1 MALIDTI
8 TMDSIETNESL
19 VVKYGLYLIGSE
31 PNEIPLLVTVNG
43 IASSSSETESQSSI
57 IPVTPP
63 NASNKNTMQVIIQEL
78 KALNKKLDT
87 WNTRMI
93 ATNDLMVIMN
103 DKLTSAQRVMLGF
116 MVVSSAAIIIVALK
130 K

>member
-1 MALIDTI
+1 
-8 TMDSIETNESL
+8 MDSIETNESL

>member
-1 MALIDTI
+1 
-8 TMDSIETNESL
+8 
-19 VVKYGLYLIGSE
+19 E

-63 NASNKNTMQVIIQEL
+63 NASNKNTMQVITQEL

>member
-63 NASNKNTMQVIIQEL
+63 NASNKNTMQVITQEL

>member
-1 MALIDTI
+1 
-8 TMDSIETNESL
+8 MDSIETNESL

-63 NASNKNTMQVIIQEL
+63 NASNKNTMQVITQEL